1 MLEISLKDRVSL
13 ITGGARGIG
22 KSIAEKLAQADCK
35 VIIADIMKEEAEKTA
50 EEIKNKY
57 KNETFAVEI
66 NVADINSVEKAVNLS
81 LDKFGKI
88 DILVNNAGITRDNL
102 LLRMSPDDWDFVL
115 NINLKGMFNVTKV
128 VVPNMI
134 KNKYG
139 RIINI
144 ASIVGIIGNIGQAN
158 YSASKGGA
166 IAFTKTIAKE
176 FASRNINCNAI
187 APGFI
192 DTDMTRKLP
201 ENIKQEWIKLIPQKK
216 YGTPEDVANA
226 VLFLSSELSS
236 YITGQVIVVDGG
248 LVM

>member
-88 DILVNNAGITRDNL
+88 DILVNNAGVTRDNL

-128 VVPNMI
+128 VVPNMM

>member
-88 DILVNNAGITRDNL
+88 DILVNNAGVTRDNL

-128 VVPNMI
+128 VVPNMM

-176 FASRNINCNAI
+176 FASRNINCNAV

>member
-57 KNETFAVEI
+57 KNEAFAVEI

-81 LDKFGKI
+81 LEKFGKI
-88 DILVNNAGITRDNL
+88 DILVNNAGVTRDNL

-128 VVPNMI
+128 VVPNMM

-176 FASRNINCNAI
+176 FASRNINCNAV